1 MMVGSEDMMLV
12 QESLLQ
18 RMRRHNRYLVGWG
31 VVCGCEVQPAPTA
44 QKPWQVRI
52 CPGYLVTPQGDEVTI
67 ASEALFDLASCLVQS
82 ADPCAF
88 ARPCPPVSGHI
99 IQSRKIYLAV
109 CHTECNARPMRVA
122 PVGCGCDE
130 AECEFSRIRDGY
142 ELCCLDK
149 LPDIYNDPQL
159 SCSDLCQKQIFPCP
173 ACPDDPCV
181 VIATIMLPAAST
193 AQIGLADIDNLADR
207 RLLYTTAM
215 LQTMALCNCTQQPV
229 PPPPTVKQLL
239 APQFAPPGGTF
250 GRKDTNNGKLQV
262 TINDPNIAPPNS
274 VKAQIYF
281 TQNGGLPAPVPQQ
294 LYKKA
299 ITLSWLPGISVTLR
313 AVAHSTGWQ
322 DSDVNTAVFT
332 FVE

>member
-1 MMVGSEDMMLV
+1 MLL

-44 QKPWQVRI
+44 TKPWQVRI
-52 CPGYLVTPQGDEVTI
+52 CPGYLVTPQGDEVMV

-88 ARPCPPVSGHI
+88 SRPCPPVSGHI

-159 SCSDLCQKQIFPCP
+159 SCSDLCQKQVFPCP
-173 ACPDDPCV
+173 ACTDDPCV

-193 AQIGLADIDNLADR
+193 AQIGLADIDNLTDR

-229 PPPPTVKQLL
+229 PPPIVKKLS
-239 APQFAPPGGTF
+239 PP
-250 GRKDTNNGKLQV
+250 V
-262 TINDPNIAPPNS
+262 IAPPSGDIRLKDVRPNHELLT
-274 VKAQIYF
+274 VTI
-281 TQNGGLPAPVPQQ
+281 TDPNVPPAEIHYHHSGPPAVPDTV
-294 LYKKA
+294 YKKPF
-299 ITLSWLPGISVTLR
+299 TLLWAKGVTTVVQ
-313 AVAHSTGWQ
+313 AFAHRPGWQ
-322 DSDVNTAVFT
+322 DSDVAQATYRFIP
-332 FVE
+332 